1 MTLLGAYDIADDRR
15 RADVVRVL
23 LDYGSRVQESVFWL
37 DVDQELRDRM
47 EKRLRKAIDP
57 EEDVLWIVP
66 VCGSCVERMTL
77 LGKTRKPE
85 TPAFWI
91 V

>member
-1 MTLLGAYDIADDRR
+1 MLLAAYDIADDRR

-23 LDYGSRVQESVFWL
+23 LDYGTRVQESVFWL
-37 DVDQELRDRM
+37 DIDQELRARM
-47 EKRLRKAIDP
+47 EVRLRKVIDLR
-57 EEDVLWIVP
+57 DDALWVVP
-66 VCGSCVERMTL
+66 VCGVCSQGMTV
-77 LGKTRKPE
+77 LGKTKKPE